1 MGPVPI
7 SHNSLEG
14 TQGDTHHCEIK
25 FSKIEVRPGQEE
37 VCMFLSPGYK
47 WLRMHFR
54 IQNMGG
60 VVSNMGAEMLG
71 RQKKD

>member
-1 MGPVPI
+1 
-7 SHNSLEG
+7 
-14 TQGDTHHCEIK
+14 
-25 FSKIEVRPGQEE
+25 
-37 VCMFLSPGYK
+37 MFLSPGYK